1 MARKKALTEEEQAAM
16 KDRLKELRAG
26 EANAGAEVVLA
37 KLAEMEEP
45 DRSMGE
51 RIHAIITATAP
62 DLVPRLWYGM
72 PAYSKNGKVLC
83 FFQPAQKFKARY
95 ATLGFDDTA
104 HLDEEGGMWPNS
116 YALTELTPATEE
128 RIAALVRQAVS

>member
-1 MARKKALTEEEQAAM
+1 
-16 KDRLKELRAG
+16 
-26 EANAGAEVVLA
+26 
-37 KLAEMEEP
+37 
-45 DRSMGE
+45 
-51 RIHAIITATAP
+51 
-62 DLVPRLWYGM
+62 M